1 MLVVD
6 WEELDQAE
14 KPEHVYVKQIP
25 HKEVRVIKSDDD
37 KFIYPL
43 KEKMLKQPGSPKYE
57 MTIPKQI
64 IQTSD
69 SAGEVVYQDTNHDGI
84 DDPEGKEYLGSQQEQ
99 QSMDQVVQDD
109 SQYQDTIATRRLLH
123 SNSQHSIQDS

>member
-109 SQYQDTIATRRLLH
+109 SQYQDTIAT
-123 SNSQHSIQDS
+123 I